1 MYVGQ
6 LTDHF
11 STDKAGD
18 ERKQFLFIQDFF
30 IISIK
35 MNCVNYIT
43 REKAWQGLTSMQR
56 LPNGKRAEKCVKLLT
71 SVHL

>member
-35 MNCVNYIT
+35 MNC
-43 REKAWQGLTSMQR
+43 L
-56 LPNGKRAEKCVKLLT
+56 C
-71 SVHL
+71 